1 MEIQVN
7 DQPQRFYLALDYWA
21 PVVGH
26 EISIGKYR
34 FCAIPM
40 SKEINVSE
48 VTSGNKVISIPIDNK
63 FMGITG
69 NKENTL
75 LFFESIG
82 RVLAKKLITYPGFKE
97 KLEEGRLNTIAKLG
111 PMPPIQN
118 VTVGLH

>member
-1 MEIQVN
+1 MEIKVN

-26 EISIGKYR
+26 EIQVGEYK

-48 VTSGNKVISIPIDNK
+48 ATSGNKVVSIPLNNEI
-63 FMGITG
+63 MSITAH
-69 NKENTL
+69 KENTL

-82 RVLAKKLITYPGFKE
+82 RVLANKLVTYPNFKE
-97 KLEEGRLNTIAKLG
+97 KLEEGRINTIAKLG
-111 PMPPIQN
+111 PMPPIQK
-118 VTVGLH
+118 VTVGFH